1 MVVMVVLLTVKKSE
15 EMDGIVVFSQDF
27 VSW

>member
-1 MVVMVVLLTVKKSE
+1 MVVMVVVLTVQKSE